1 MKVLYG
7 EFIKYISACEEFVS
21 HPLALLIDTMLIYVI
36 DWCVCVCVFP
46 LVDSFIHL
54 FILHAFTAWEYWEDM
69 ETRQLELY
77 WVTVRSL
84 MRLEHKR
91 E

>member
-36 DWCVCVCVFP
+36 DWCVCVS
-46 LVDSFIHL
+46 LGGLIHSFYMHL
-54 FILHAFTAWEYWEDM
+54 LRGSTGKTWRPDN
-69 ETRQLELY
+69 
-77 WVTVRSL
+77 
-84 MRLEHKR
+84 
-91 E
+91 